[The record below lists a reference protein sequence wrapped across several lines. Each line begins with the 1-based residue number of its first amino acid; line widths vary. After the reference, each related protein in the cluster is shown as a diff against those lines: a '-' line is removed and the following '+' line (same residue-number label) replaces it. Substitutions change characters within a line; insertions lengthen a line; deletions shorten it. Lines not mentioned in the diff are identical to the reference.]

1 MAAADALL
9 DRRLAA
15 PFTGDANDHL
25 WQWEAARDYDPTP
38 GLDRIRARVLAI
50 TSADDER
57 NPPTLDL
64 MAPAIA
70 RIPHARHLLVPPS
83 AGTSGHG
90 SLMDA
95 RFCADALAALLREAP
110 RLA

>member
-1 MAAADALL
+1 
-9 DRRLAA
+9 
-15 PFTGDANDHL
+15 
-25 WQWEAARDYDPTP
+25 
-38 GLDRIRARVLAI
+38 VLAI

-70 RIPHARHLLVPPS
+70 RIPARHLVVPPS